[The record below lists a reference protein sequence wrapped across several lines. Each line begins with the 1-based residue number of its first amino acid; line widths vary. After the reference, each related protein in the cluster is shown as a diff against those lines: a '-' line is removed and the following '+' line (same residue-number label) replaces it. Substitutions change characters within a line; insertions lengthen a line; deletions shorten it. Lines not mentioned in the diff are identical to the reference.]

1 MTKFEIKIDGMGCQK
16 CVSNVEKAFAGDSR
30 VKGYEVNIGD
40 AIVYGDLTEEIVKE
54 IIEDAGYDLKSI
66 KEVE

>member
-16 CVSNVEKAFAGDSR
+16 CVANVEEAFAGDPR
-30 VKGYEVNIGD
+30 VKGYEVRVGD
-40 AIVYGDLTEEIVKE
+40 AIVYGDLTKVVVKE

-66 KEVE
+66 KEVK